1 MKSLWENTTGLCII
15 HSLTQTQSLSLYYTT
30 LSPYTFWTSGDLDD
44 GDRMKL
50 SSDNYLWSIHIWF
63 KSQNGVFSLGWVYD
77 FLDFVHENGK
87 APSYLLLDIYQNFI
101 ILVEMKNDESK
112 IQTQIKRVCSQCF
125 MSANFPKRVF
135 LIDLVRF

>member
-1 MKSLWENTTGLCII
+1 MKVWFKCNIFHLWKSCYCRLKSEEKNVKSLRENTTGLCII

-63 KSQNGVFSLGWVYD
+63 KSQNGVFSLGWVDD
-77 FLDFVHENGK
+77 FFDFVHENGT
-87 APSYLLLDIYQNFI
+87 APSYLHHHLSIPEFYHTGGNGKWW
-101 ILVEMKNDESK
+101 V
-112 IQTQIKRVCSQCF
+112 
-125 MSANFPKRVF
+125 
-135 LIDLVRF
+135 